1 MSFTPF
7 TILSHALPSG
17 QSMVLKAITENA
29 VTVFVEVDGVLK
41 PTKVFHIHYT
51 GVEVTNPTNEAPADF
66 VDGDEAQVM
75 WILYHFL
82 FSAGVRAVDMFGQKI
97 YLSSEIA
104 TNSYIVRF
112 GDQLKFFASPF
123 TDDQVI
129 NFSRLFKTVR
139 YGLKQNEFAVPQERA
154 VLMAG
159 VTKVCDLFTLETRS
173 RDDEAFWNATKDL
186 TDFVRALRNTETV

>member
-7 TILSHALPSG
+7 VILSHALPSG
-17 QSMVLKAITENA
+17 QRMVLKTITENA
-29 VTVFVEVDGVLK
+29 VSVFVEVDGVLK
-41 PTKVFHIHYT
+41 PTKVFHINYT

-75 WILYHFL
+75 WILYAFL
-82 FSAGVRAVDMFGQKI
+82 FTQRARIIDMFGQKI
-97 YLSSEIA
+97 YLSAEEA
-104 TNSYIVRF
+104 TNSYVVRF

-123 TDDQVI
+123 TEDQVL
-129 NFSRLFKTVR
+129 NFDRLFKTVR